1 MVARRY
7 NEADIDFG
15 AIDADLAK
23 LAPPKLGLK
32 DVLDRLRERML
43 EQRAK
48 GVTVAQ
54 MHEVLKARGVE
65 IGERSLKAFLD
76 KGELPGRKAAKA
88 AEQSAAGGCGRRPV
102 LSAFLRLRECEVGR
116 GGERPARARKRRAW
130 REARAGVPWQGGD
143 RSASGGGAKR
153 HAAKRGSGHGA
164 KRGPILAVART
175 GPCGKRCAA
184 IMRRRCRRECRAGA
198 PCRRGS
204 R

>member
-1 MVARRY
+1 MRNHLEPWKKAEDVVMVARRY

-54 MHEVLKARGVE
+54 MHEVLKMRGVE

-76 KGELPGRKAAKA
+76 KGEFPGRRAAKA
-88 AEQSAAGGCGRRPV
+88 VAQSALVDAEEDP
-102 LSAFLRLRECEVGR
+102 F
-116 GGERPARARKRRAW
+116 
-130 REARAGVPWQGGD
+130 
-143 RSASGGGAKR
+143 
-153 HAAKRGSGHGA
+153 
-164 KRGPILAVART
+164 
-175 GPCGKRCAA
+175 
-184 IMRRRCRRECRAGA
+184 
-198 PCRRGS
+198 
-204 R
+204 